1 MSVGRTLFDG
11 ASLGRTAIFGCGE
24 GGGGGTADLF
34 DILTGK
40 VTTTKLRGGS
50 RKKCAATSVVLAR
63 DSNGQP
69 TAGKILIGG
78 GYKSVAVDIWDLKTG
93 TWSVSKMSISHFY
106 MAAAAAGPFSL
117 FCGGL
122 APSGDT
128 SICDVYVRTGSLLPP
143 PLLVAL
149 TKTYCF
155 LRRQDARGGGSW
167 SVTHMIAPM
176 REIAATSIDYQGKQ
190 QAVFCGGGHLQVS

>member
-1 MSVGRTLFDG
+1 VDLDAIDVFNTTTKAWSHYKMSVGRTLFDG
-11 ASLGRTAIFGCGE
+11 AALGRTAIFGCGE

-34 DILTGK
+34 DVLTGK

-50 RKKCAATSVVLAR
+50 RKKCAATAVVLAR

-69 TAGKILIGG
+69 TEGKILIGG

-128 SICDVYVRTGSLLPP
+128 SICDVYVRADSLPLSP
-143 PLLVAL
+143 PLLVVL
-149 TKTYCF
+149 TKTCWF
-155 LRRQDARGGGSW
+155 
-167 SVTHMIAPM
+167 
-176 REIAATSIDYQGKQ
+176 EIARTL
-190 QAVFCGGGHLQVS
+190 AVAVRGP